1 MLARLMGLKTISPVD
16 LLPLI
21 EAKAVWVFDV
31 NSSQSWREAHVPG
44 ALRLDPGS
52 YTEKDLPD
60 DRNSPIVFYCSNFI
74 CRKAPNAARRAKQMG
89 YRDVRVMSAGI
100 SGWLSARLPTESA

>member
-21 EAKAVWVFDV
+21 EAKAVSVFDV

-44 ALRLDPGS
+44 ALPLDPGS
-52 YTEKDLPD
+52 LLREKDLPD
-60 DRNSPIVFYCSNFI
+60 DRNSPNRLFAAPSFI
-74 CRKAPNAARRAKQMG
+74 CRKRR
-89 YRDVRVMSAGI
+89 
-100 SGWLSARLPTESA
+100 LSARAPSRTGWGIATYQ